1 MFGLFKKKEKKRK
14 FKLGVHFELQGKEFI
29 CVGANGGAVEMAI
42 IQRAK
47 LIYAKNK
54 LDGLT
59 HGINPRW
66 VASYTRIKYYEDDK
80 TWEVI

>member
-14 FKLGVHFELQGKEFI
+14 FKSGIRFKVDGVDFI
-29 CVGANGGAVEMAI
+29 CVGMNASSVEMAI

-47 LIYAKNK
+47 LVYAKNK
-54 LDGLT
+54 LDGRT

-66 VASYTRIKYYEDDK
+66 VADYVKIEYYEDG
-80 TWEVI
+80 TWEVV

>member
-14 FKLGVHFELQGKEFI
+14 FKLGVHFEVNGQEFI
-29 CVGANGGAVEMAI
+29 CVGVNAGSVEMAI

-47 LIYAKNK
+47 LVYAKNV
-54 LDGLT
+54 LDGRT
-59 HGINPRW
+59 HGINPMW

-80 TWEVI
+80 TWEVV

>member
-14 FKLGVHFELQGKEFI
+14 FKLGVHFEVNGVDFI
-29 CVGANGGAVEMAI
+29 CVGANAASVEMAI

-47 LIYAKNK
+47 LVYAKNV
-54 LDGLT
+54 LDGRT

-66 VASYTRIKYYEDDK
+66 VADYVNIEYYGDG
-80 TWEVI
+80 TWEVV